1 MYLAHFGLTEAP
13 FTITPDPRYL
23 FMSDRH
29 REAMAHLTFG
39 VTQGGGFVQLTGEV
53 GTGKTTICRCMLTQL
68 PESIDVALITNP
80 RISELELL
88 ATLCD
93 ELRIEYPEPAT
104 SKILLDRLN
113 QRLLASHAAG
123 RRTVLIIDEAQNLS
137 RQVLERVRLLTNL
150 ETAKEKLLQIILIG
164 QPELAETLDRP
175 DLRQLAQRI
184 TARYSLVP
192 LSARETGEYIAH
204 RLAVAGCHRKVF
216 TRGAIKKIFKR
227 SKGVPRIINVVCDR
241 ALLGA
246 YASNISEVDTA
257 TVKQAIYELYGDETS
272 DSGGMRSW
280 LRYGALGVGALAA
293 AGFVGWLLGVSGPST
308 DAARSTT
315 ASEITTPEKSD
326 KSVAQS
332 ETSVTSEAVAGQVP
346 ETSPVTEEAAGAEQP
361 ATDNSVEAPAVA
373 LTPAATDAQ
382 AEGAPVPPGMTELAP
397 KADADTASPV
407 LIETPETPSASSSE
421 TDDAA
426 ETAASSEAPAALTV
440 AMAAP
445 RDSTSAKP
453 VDATPAAGATAAGK
467 EILDSVLA
475 TGDDS
480 RLNQAFSR
488 LAGLWGVSIDG
499 ADGSVCAAA
508 DTHGLKCINANGD
521 WDSLRRFDRPVL
533 LRLKTPA
540 DAGQRYMVVR
550 NLDDLDGQVVI
561 GGRGV
566 SYPLSDIESVWS
578 GDFVMLWRP
587 AVSRTVLEQGAR
599 GEDVLWLRRALNFV
613 ALNDGNIT
621 PGDIESEEFDA
632 TLRERVE
639 QFQKLNALSER
650 GVVGAETLIT
660 LNSIVQSGM
669 PRLTRF

>member
-192 LSARETGEYIAH
+192 LSAKETGEYITH

-216 TRGAIKKIFKR
+216 TRSAIKKIFKR

-246 YASNISEVDTA
+246 YASNVAEVDTT

-272 DSGGMRSW
+272 TSGQTRTW
-280 LRYGALGVGALAA
+280 LRYGAMGLGALAL
-293 AGFVGWLLGVSGPST
+293 AGFVGWMLGASGPSGT
-308 DAARSTT
+308 DGDS
-315 ASEITTPEKSD
+315 
-326 KSVAQS
+326 SVA
-332 ETSVTSEAVAGQVP
+332 TKVVAPGADSKSASD
-346 ETSPVTEEAAGAEQP
+346 EKELSAAGTEP
-361 ATDNSVEAPAVA
+361 EANKDEPKVTAAVSEESSADEVLA
-373 LTPAATDAQ
+373 L
-382 AEGAPVPPGMTELAP
+382 AEGAPVPPGMMELAP
-397 KADADTASPV
+397 KSELEPVTEIASETKTDTAADASTA
-407 LIETPETPSASSSE
+407 SE
-421 TDDAA
+421 TDENVSEVDGDSSTSSQTEPLQVAS
-426 ETAASSEAPAALTV
+426 TAPQSV
-440 AMAAP
+440 AMAEPA
-445 RDSTSAKP
+445 SAL
-453 VDATPAAGATAAGK
+453 DTAGASPAGK
-467 EILDSVLA
+467 QILESVLA
-475 TGDDS
+475 TGDDA

-488 LAGLWGVSIDG
+488 LAGIWGVSIDG
-499 ADGSVCAAA
+499 SKGSVCAAA
-508 DTHGLKCINANGD
+508 DKLGLKCINANGD

-533 LRLKTPA
+533 LRLNA
-540 DAGQRYMVVR
+540 SEDSGQRYVVVR
-550 NLDDLDGQVVI
+550 NVDDRDGQVVI

-566 SYPLSDIESVWS
+566 SYPLSDIESIWS

-587 AVSRTVLEQGAR
+587 AVSQTVLEEGAR

-613 ALNDGNIT
+613 ALNDGNIA

-632 TLRERVE
+632 SLRERVE
-639 QFQKLNALSER
+639 QFQKLKSLSER